1 MNRRFLFIAALLF
14 SHFLAYSQIKVNL
27 SDTQPSWTTVLGG
40 SVLTTPV
47 RNSTGYVAAV
57 EGKMLYAFNEEGSV
71 IWKHPISSKPDIVSV
86 GKGGML
92 YLITRETRLSIVN
105 PSGSE
110 LWKVN
115 TGFKVI
121 EKPLPGRDGRVFV
134 RGDVELS
141 CYGIKGARRW
151 HINIAE
157 QNTNI
162 PLIELNDGRLLV
174 FLNKNK
180 SGQSMAYIL
189 SPFGQIEEEIVFS
202 GIVATAETCNQGVL
216 LSFSDGSIGLCTV
229 QGGRTV
235 SKWILNKADTGFSSS
250 AVIVPSA
257 FSDNIAVF
265 ASGSKILYI
274 NQKNGAITASLTS
287 SVNTASLAFKGVTIQ
302 GLVLADKNGA
312 ECYDRLGEI
321 LWQVQFNPSKSWE
334 YLIATDEGYLVFC
347 RNDWVIESYRVW
359 QSTASGNSSYR
370 EQAFSHYRELYT
382 QTTMTS
388 NDILGRTISPK
399 LSEEIAEG
407 WKSEDFGAK
416 EKQWLS
422 ILSNEMDTLYYD
434 WMTASSSQNPY
445 FKQNLA
451 YTQEILRLS
460 SESGICLYQNYI
472 ANMLKTINDQTMTM
486 TLAQNAA
493 SIAYDPK
500 GDMLNALAYKAMH
513 TPPKSTDKMFFA
525 ICDATFEICR
535 FMGKPAFF
543 QKGNEILTYMLS
555 PQFNK
560 KVHAYAK
567 ATLEKIMK
575 LNI

>member
-1 MNRRFLFIAALLF
+1 MNRRFLFIALIAYINLTAF
-14 SHFLAYSQIKVNL
+14 SQVKVNL

-71 IWKHPISSKPDIVSV
+71 IWKHSVSSKPDTVSV

-92 YLITRETRLSIVN
+92 YLITRGTRLSIVN
-105 PSGSE
+105 PSGFE

-115 TGFKVI
+115 TGFTVK

-134 RGDVELS
+134 RGDIEIS
-141 CYGIKGARRW
+141 CYGIKGSRRW
-151 HINIAE
+151 HLNIAD

-174 FLNKNK
+174 FLNKTN
-180 SGQSMAYIL
+180 SGQSVAYIL
-189 SPFGQIEEEIVFS
+189 SPFGQLEEEIVFA
-202 GIVATAETCNQGVL
+202 GTVAAAESCWQGVL

-229 QGGRTV
+229 KDGKTISRWV
-235 SKWILNKADTGFSSS
+235 LNKSETGFSSS
-250 AVIVPSA
+250 SVIVPAA
-257 FSDNIAVF
+257 FSDSIAVF

-274 NQKNGAITASLTS
+274 NQKNGAITASLSS
-287 SVNTASLAFKGVTIQ
+287 SVNAASLAFKGVTAQ
-302 GLVLADKNGA
+302 GLVLADKAGA
-312 ECYDRLGEI
+312 ECYNRLGE
-321 LWQVQFNPSKSWE
+321 LVWQARFNPSKAWE
-334 YLIATDEGYLVFC
+334 YLIVTDEGYIVFC
-347 RNDWVIESYRVW
+347 RNDWVIESYRIM
-359 QSTASGNSSYR
+359 QMTAVGASSYR
-370 EQAFSHYRELYT
+370 EQAFSHYRELYSNT
-382 QTTMTS
+382 GITS
-388 NDILGRTISPK
+388 SDMLGRAVSK
-399 LSEEIAEG
+399 QLSEEIAAG
-407 WKSEDFGAK
+407 WKTEDFGIK

-434 WMTASSSQNPY
+434 WMTANPAQNPY
-445 FKQNLA
+445 FRQNVA
-451 YTQEILRLS
+451 YTQEILRLA

-486 TLAQNAA
+486 TLAKNAA

-500 GDMLNALAYKAMH
+500 GDILNALAYKTMH
-513 TPPKSTDKMFFA
+513 TPPKSSDKMFFA
-525 ICDATFEICR
+525 ICDATYEICK

-543 QKGNEILTYMLS
+543 KKGNEILTYMLN

-560 KVHAYAK
+560 KVHAYAQ